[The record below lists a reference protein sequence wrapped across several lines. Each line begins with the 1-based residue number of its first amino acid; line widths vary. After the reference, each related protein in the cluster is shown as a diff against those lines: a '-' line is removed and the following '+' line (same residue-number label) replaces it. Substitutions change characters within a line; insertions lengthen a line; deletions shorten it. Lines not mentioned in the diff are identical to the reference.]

1 MHAATR
7 QPRWS
12 DFDDLRVHH
21 REERGERRYSVVSLP
36 DNTNYYVLSAHRDDA
51 DLRSGPQYYSTH
63 TTLRCAKDAI
73 DASPREGMYSEE
85 KP

>member
-1 MHAATR
+1 MHAAKW

-12 DFDDLRVHH
+12 DFDDHRVQH

-36 DNTNYYVLSAHRDDA
+36 DNPDYYVLSAHRDDT
-51 DLRSGPQYYSTH
+51 DLRSGPQNYSTH
-63 TTLRCAKDAI
+63 TTLRGAKDAI
-73 DASPREGMYSEE
+73 AASPREGTYSEE